1 MITSGKTS
9 DNDWQ
14 RVVISANFA
23 FFWISEKPVTKH
35 PKEDFLHLEEKIEE
49 IVELRAE
56 ANL

>member
-1 MITSGKTS
+1 MVTTS

-14 RVVISANFA
+14 RVVISANFP

>member
-1 MITSGKTS
+1 MVKRVTTI
-9 DNDWQ
+9 DNAWSFQ
-14 RVVISANFA
+14 LIFR
-23 FFWISEKPVTKH
+23 ISEKPVTKH